1 MNVSIIKCSLVWIFI
16 GMLSLFIMLANLKPD
31 MLKKNLESFI
41 NLVNFK
47 ETKKVV
53 KESYIKKNDRYV
65 EPSVFDQSQ

>member
-1 MNVSIIKCSLVWIFI
+1 
-16 GMLSLFIMLANLKPD
+16 MLANLKPD